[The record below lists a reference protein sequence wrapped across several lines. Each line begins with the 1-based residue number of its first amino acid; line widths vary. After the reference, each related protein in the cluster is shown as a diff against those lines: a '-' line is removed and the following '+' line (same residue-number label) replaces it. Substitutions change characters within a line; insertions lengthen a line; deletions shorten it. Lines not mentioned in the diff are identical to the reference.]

1 MSLEDH
7 YIKDPEAFAHN
18 VIPYPFESGDIAP
31 GVEVF
36 DRGVTFTGQHGPVNE
51 VGVNGCQID
60 DMVKFARLTIAAFNA
75 KFPCR
80 ENSLAITKLEEAE
93 MWLHRRKE
101 NREARG
107 VEGHNKP

>member
-1 MSLEDH
+1 MEKHLLKPD
-7 YIKDPEAFAHN
+7 AFAHN

-31 GVEVF
+31 GIEVF
-36 DRGVTFTGQHGPVNE
+36 DKGVTFKGQTGPVHSL
-51 VGVNGCQID
+51 GAVNGCQID
-60 DMVKFARLTIAAFNA
+60 DMIKFARLTIGVFNA

-93 MWLHRRKE
+93 MWLQRR
-101 NREARG
+101 REDRVKRG